1 MANVGFLR
9 GSQAG
14 LNTLMADKTGIKE
27 GSFYLTNDTN
37 RLYFGKSATE
47 LVALNEGVTTVAA
60 IANLP
65 SGTNLSNEVGH
76 FYYAT
81 AENILCVYNG
91 SQWVQINPDTDTQV
105 SSVSTAVAVA
115 SNAATATTTLKFLR
129 DGRELDATENKSTAL
144 KFVGAD
150 LVLTANGAD
159 GIKLTGDTYSIG
171 SSAITGGV
179 AIDLNRDNAADST
192 RKSKIGSV
200 NLKSGNAIS
209 LVRDTNGD
217 ITVNA
222 TTQVASI
229 EKNEFSV
236 SQTGQTATITSEVK
250 DTLSTNGETDSF
262 KLAADGNDISLS
274 TDTNNK
280 TVKIKSSH
288 FSLSGENQATDNTAK
303 ITLKSDLAN
312 STSSNFTIAGGDNVT
327 ITQDGS
333 EITVAAVDTTLASVA
348 VDAQATGYKVT
359 VKDTAIT
366 NGVTTTFDPKIKLD
380 GGESVS
386 FINGVATI
394 PTKVIDDKITA
405 AKQSMDAM
413 VFKGVATAVPTGA
426 QEIGWTY
433 KATGDFTIPAGSVE
447 GSAAAADVKTGDL
460 IVATGTE
467 VGGVITSGL
476 KWYVVPSGDEENT
489 TYSFARVN
497 DSGKIG
503 IKLAPDGMAANV
515 AGQMTVEAGDNI
527 AIAANNGSTDG
538 KYQNVKISHGAAG
551 TAVAAPTATKTTQ
564 QVDNNLVIT
573 THQVSYDKYGHITGV
588 TAKEY
593 TLKDTDTHNNINTFS
608 VAASDNGQGVVHSVK
623 TNDDTNARTAQVNY
637 IAATGNQN
645 LSINTTTTADGVAT
659 VTFDLVWGTF

>member
-9 GSQAG
+9 GSQAN
-14 LNTLMADKTGIKE
+14 LNTLMTGKTGIKE

-47 LVALNEGVTTVAA
+47 LVALNEGVITVDA

-65 SGTNLSNEVGH
+65 KGADLSNEIGH

-91 SQWVQINPDTDTQV
+91 QQWVQINPDTDTQV

-115 SNAATATTTLKFLR
+115 ENAATATTTLKFSR
-129 DGRELDATENKSTAL
+129 DGKNLDDTENKSATL

-171 SSAITGGV
+171 SSAIAGGV
-179 AIDLNRDNAADST
+179 AIDLNRDNAADTT
-192 RKSKIGSV
+192 RKGKIGSV
-200 NLKSGNAIS
+200 NLKAGNAIK
-209 LVRDTNGD
+209 LERGTNGD
-217 ITVNA
+217 ITINA
-222 TTQVASI
+222 TTEVGTI
-229 EKNEFSV
+229 ESNTFTV
-236 SQTGQTATITSEVK
+236 SQTGQVATIENAVK
-250 DTLSTNGETDSF
+250 DSLSTDPVKDSF

-274 TDTNNK
+274 TDTETK
-280 TVKIKSSH
+280 TVKIKGSH
-288 FSLSGENQATDNTAK
+288 FSLNGETKETDNTAK
-303 ITLKSDLAN
+303 ITLRSDLTGSA
-312 STSSNFTIAGGDNVT
+312 SSDFSIAGGDNVAV
-327 ITQDGS
+327 TQNGS
-333 EITVAAVDTTLASVA
+333 AIRIAAVDTTLNSVA

-359 VKDTAIT
+359 VKDTS
-366 NGVTTTFDPKIKLD
+366 NNVGVTNTFDPKIQLA

-386 FINGVATI
+386 FVNGIATI

-413 VFKGVATAVPTGA
+413 VFKGVATTVPTGA

-460 IVATGTE
+460 IVATGNE

-489 TYSFARVN
+489 TYSFARVE
-497 DSGKIG
+497 DGGKIG

-515 AGQMTVEAGDNI
+515 VGQMTVEAGDNI
-527 AIAANNGSTDG
+527 AIAANNADGDG

-551 TAVAAPTATKTTQ
+551 TAVAAPTATKVSQ
-564 QVDNNLVIT
+564 KVDEALVIT
-573 THQVSYDKYGHITGV
+573 AHEVAYDKYGHITGV

-593 TLKDTDTHNNINTFS
+593 TLKDTDTHNDIDTFS
-608 VAASDNGQGVVHSVK
+608 VAASENGHGVVHSVK
-623 TNDDTNARTAQVNY
+623 TQDNPSAMTAQVNY
-637 IAATGNQN
+637 VAATGNQN
-645 LSINTTTTADGVAT
+645 ISINTTSSAGVAT

>member
-9 GSQAG
+9 GSQAN
-14 LNTLMADKTGIKE
+14 LNTLMTGKTGIKE

-47 LVALNEGVTTVAA
+47 LVALNEGVITVAA

-65 SGTNLSNEVGH
+65 TGADLSNEIGH

-91 SQWVQINPDTDTQV
+91 QQWVQINPDTDTQV

-115 SNAATATTTLKFLR
+115 ENAATATTTLKFSR
-129 DGRELDATENKSTAL
+129 DGKDLNATENKSATL

-171 SSAITGGV
+171 SSAIAGGV
-179 AIDLNRDNAADST
+179 AIDLNRDNAADTT
-192 RKSKIGSV
+192 RKGKIGSV
-200 NLKSGNAIS
+200 NLKAGNAIK
-209 LVRDTNGD
+209 LERGTNGD
-217 ITVNA
+217 ITINA
-222 TTQVASI
+222 TTEVGTI
-229 EKNEFSV
+229 ESTTFTV
-236 SQTGQTATITSEVK
+236 SQEGQTATIESAVK
-250 DTLSTNGETDSF
+250 DSLSTNPVKDSF
-262 KLAADGNDISLS
+262 KIAADGNDINIS
-274 TDTNNK
+274 TDATAK
-280 TVKIKSSH
+280 TVKIKGSH
-288 FSLSGENQATDNTAK
+288 FSLSGETQATDNTAK
-303 ITLKSDLAN
+303 ITLKSDLTGSA
-312 STSSNFTIAGGDNVT
+312 SSDFSIAGGDNVT
-327 ITQDGS
+327 VTQNGS
-333 EITVAAVDTTLASVA
+333 AINIAAIDTTLNSVA
-348 VDAQATGYKVT
+348 VDAQATGYKIT
-359 VKDTAIT
+359 VKDTS
-366 NGVTTTFDPKIKLD
+366 NNVGVTNTFDPKIQLA

-386 FINGVATI
+386 FVNGIATI

-413 VFKGVATAVPTGA
+413 VFKGVATSVPTGA

-447 GSAAAADVKTGDL
+447 GSATAANVKTGDL
-460 IVATGTE
+460 IVATGNE

-489 TYSFARVN
+489 TYSFARVE
-497 DSGKIG
+497 DAGKIG

-515 AGQMTVEAGDNI
+515 VGQMTVEAGDNI
-527 AIAANNGSTDG
+527 AIAANNTNEDG

-551 TAVAAPTATKTTQ
+551 TAVAAPTATKVSQ
-564 QVDNNLVIT
+564 KVDEALVIT
-573 THQVSYDKYGHITGV
+573 AHEVAYDKYGHITGV

-593 TLKDTDTHNNINTFS
+593 TLKDTDTHNNINAFG
-608 VAASDNGQGVVHSVK
+608 VAASENGQGVVHSVK
-623 TNDDTNARTAQVNY
+623 TEDDTDARTAQVNY
-637 IAATGNQN
+637 VAATGNQN
-645 LSINTTTTADGVAT
+645 ISINTTSAAGVAT

>member
-9 GSQAG
+9 GSQAN
-14 LNTLMADKTGIKE
+14 LNTLMTGKTGIKE

-47 LVALNEGVTTVAA
+47 LVALNEGVITVAA

-65 SGTNLSNEVGH
+65 TGADLSNEIGH

-91 SQWVQINPDTDTQV
+91 QQWVQINPDTDTQV

-115 SNAATATTTLKFLR
+115 ENAATATTTLKFSR
-129 DGRELDATENKSTAL
+129 DGKNLDDTENKSATL

-150 LVLTANGAD
+150 LVLTANGVD

-171 SSAITGGV
+171 SSAIAGGV
-179 AIDLNRDNAADST
+179 AIDLNRDNAADTT
-192 RKSKIGSV
+192 RKGKIGSV
-200 NLKSGNAIS
+200 NLKAGNAIK
-209 LVRDTNGD
+209 LERGTNGD
-217 ITVNA
+217 ITINA
-222 TTQVASI
+222 TTEVGTI
-229 EKNEFSV
+229 ESNTFTV
-236 SQTGQTATITSEVK
+236 SQTGQVATIENAVK
-250 DTLSTNGETDSF
+250 DSLSTDSVKDSF
-262 KLAADGNDISLS
+262 KIAADGNDINIS
-274 TDTNNK
+274 TDATAK
-280 TVKIKSSH
+280 TVKIKGSH
-288 FSLSGENQATDNTAK
+288 FSLSGETKETDNTAK
-303 ITLKSDLAN
+303 ITLKSDLTGSA
-312 STSSNFTIAGGDNVT
+312 SSNFSIAGGDNVAV
-327 ITQDGS
+327 TQNGS
-333 EITVAAVDTTLASVA
+333 AISIAAVDTTLNSVA

-359 VKDTAIT
+359 VKDTS
-366 NGVTTTFDPKIKLD
+366 NNVGVTNTFDPKIQLA

-386 FINGVATI
+386 FVNGIATI
-394 PTKVIDDKITA
+394 PTKVIYDKITA

-447 GSAAAADVKTGDL
+447 GSATAADVKTGDL
-460 IVATGTE
+460 IVATGNE

-489 TYSFARVN
+489 TYSFARVE
-497 DSGKIG
+497 DGGKVG

-515 AGQMTVEAGDNI
+515 VGQMTVEAGDNI
-527 AIAANNGSTDG
+527 AIAANNTDEDG

-551 TAVAAPTATKTTQ
+551 TAVAAPTATKVSQ
-564 QVDNNLVIT
+564 KVDEALVIT
-573 THQVSYDKYGHITGV
+573 AHEVAYDKYGHITGV

-593 TLKDTDTHNNINTFS
+593 TLKDTDTHNDIDTFS
-608 VAASDNGQGVVHSVK
+608 VAASENGHGVVHSVK
-623 TNDDTNARTAQVNY
+623 TQDNPSAMTAQVNY
-637 IAATGNQN
+637 VAATGNQN
-645 LSINTTTTADGVAT
+645 ISINTTSSAGVAT

>member
-9 GSQAG
+9 GSQAN
-14 LNTLMADKTGIKE
+14 LNTLMTGKTGIKE

-47 LVALNEGVTTVAA
+47 LVALNEGVITVAA

-65 SGTNLSNEVGH
+65 TGADLSNEIGH

-91 SQWVQINPDTDTQV
+91 HQWVQINPDTDTQV

-115 SNAATATTTLKFLR
+115 ENAATATTTLKFSR
-129 DGRELDATENKSTAL
+129 DGKNLDDTENKSATL

-171 SSAITGGV
+171 SSAIAGGV
-179 AIDLNRDNAADST
+179 AIDLNRDNAADAT
-192 RKSKIGSV
+192 RKGKIGSV
-200 NLKSGNAIS
+200 NLKAGNAIK
-209 LVRDTNGD
+209 LERGTNGD
-217 ITVNA
+217 ITINA
-222 TTQVASI
+222 TTAVATI
-229 EKNEFSV
+229 ESNTFTV
-236 SQTGQTATITSEVK
+236 SQTGQVATIENAVK
-250 DTLSTNGETDSF
+250 DSLATNPVKDSF

-274 TDTNNK
+274 TDTETK
-280 TVKIKSSH
+280 TVKIKASH
-288 FSLSGENQATDNTAK
+288 FSLNGETKETDNTAK
-303 ITLKSDLAN
+303 ITLRSDLTGSA
-312 STSSNFTIAGGDNVT
+312 SSDFSIAGGDNVNV
-327 ITQDGS
+327 TQNGS
-333 EITVAAVDTTLASVA
+333 AIRIAAVDTTLNGVA
-348 VDAQATGYKVT
+348 VDAQAAGYKIT
-359 VKDTAIT
+359 VKDTS
-366 NGVTTTFDPKIKLD
+366 NNVGVTNTFDPKIKLA

-386 FINGVATI
+386 FVNGIATI

-413 VFKGVATAVPTGA
+413 VFKGAVTSVPTGA

-447 GSAAAADVKTGDL
+447 GSATAVDVKTGDL
-460 IVATGTE
+460 IVATGNE

-489 TYSFARVN
+489 TYSFARVE
-497 DSGKIG
+497 DAGKIG

-515 AGQMTVEAGDNI
+515 VGQMTVEAGDNI
-527 AIAANNGSTDG
+527 AIAANNADEDG

-551 TAVAAPTATKTTQ
+551 TAVAAPTATKVSQ
-564 QVDNNLVIT
+564 NVGEALVIT
-573 THQVSYDKYGHITGV
+573 AHEVAYDKYGHITGV

-593 TLKDTDTHNNINTFS
+593 TLKDTDTHNDIDAFG
-608 VAASDNGQGVVHSVK
+608 VAASENGKGVVHSVK
-623 TNDDTNARTAQVNY
+623 TKDNTNARTAQVNY
-637 IAATGNQN
+637 VAAAGNQN
-645 LSINTTTTADGVAT
+645 ISINTTSSAGVAT

>member
-9 GSQAG
+9 GSQAN
-14 LNTLMADKTGIKE
+14 LNTLMTGKTDIKE

-47 LVALNEGVTTVAA
+47 LVALNEGVITVAA

-65 SGTNLSNEVGH
+65 TGADLSNEIGH

-91 SQWVQINPDTDTQV
+91 QQWVQINPDTDTQV

-115 SNAATATTTLKFLR
+115 ENAATATTTLKFSR
-129 DGRELDATENKSTAL
+129 DGKDLDANENKSATL

-171 SSAITGGV
+171 SSAVAGGV
-179 AIDLNRDNAADST
+179 AIDLNRDNAADAT
-192 RKSKIGSV
+192 RKGKIGSV
-200 NLKSGNAIS
+200 NLKAGNAIK
-209 LVRDTNGD
+209 LERGTNGD
-217 ITVNA
+217 ITINA
-222 TTQVASI
+222 TTEVGTI
-229 EKNEFSV
+229 ESNTFTV
-236 SQTGQTATITSEVK
+236 SQTGQVATIENAVK
-250 DTLSTNGETDSF
+250 DSLSTDPVKDSF

-274 TDTNNK
+274 TDTETK
-280 TVKIKSSH
+280 TVKIKGSH
-288 FSLSGENQATDNTAK
+288 FSLNGETTATDNTAK
-303 ITLKSDLAN
+303 ITLRSDLAG
-312 STSSNFTIAGGDNVT
+312 SASSDFSIAGGDNVAV
-327 ITQDGS
+327 TQNGS
-333 EITVAAVDTTLASVA
+333 AISIAAIDTTLKSVA
-348 VDAQATGYKVT
+348 VDAQAAGYKVT
-359 VKDTAIT
+359 VKDTA
-366 NGVTTTFDPKIKLD
+366 NDVGVTNTFDPKIQLA

-386 FINGVATI
+386 FVNGIATI

-413 VFKGVATAVPTGA
+413 VFKGVATSVPTGA

-447 GSAAAADVKTGDL
+447 GSATAADVKTGDL
-460 IVATGTE
+460 IVATGNE

-489 TYSFARVN
+489 TYSFARVE
-497 DSGKIG
+497 DAGKVG

-515 AGQMTVEAGDNI
+515 VGQMTVEAGDNI
-527 AIAANNGSTDG
+527 AIAANNANEDG

-551 TAVAAPTATKTTQ
+551 TAVAAPTATKVSQ
-564 QVDNNLVIT
+564 NVDEALVIT
-573 THQVSYDKYGHITGV
+573 THEVAYDKYGHITGV

-593 TLKDTDTHNNINTFS
+593 TLKDTDTHNDIDAFG
-608 VAASDNGQGVVHSVK
+608 VAASENGKGVVHSVK
-623 TNDDTNARTAQVNY
+623 TKDNTNARTAQVNY
-637 IAATGNQN
+637 VAATGNQN
-645 LSINTTTTADGVAT
+645 ISINTTSSAGVAT

>member
-14 LNTLMADKTGIKE
+14 LNTLMTNKTGIKE

-47 LVALNEGVTTVAA
+47 LVALNEGVITVAA

-65 SGTNLSNEVGH
+65 KGSDLSNEIGH

-91 SQWVQINPDTDTQV
+91 QQWVQINPDTDTQV

-115 SNAATATTTLKFLR
+115 ENAATATTTLKFSR
-129 DGRELDATENKSTAL
+129 DGKDLDAKEDKSATL

-171 SSAITGGV
+171 SSAIANGV
-179 AIDLNRDNAADST
+179 AIDLNRDNAADTT
-192 RKSKIGSV
+192 RKGKIGSV
-200 NLKSGNAIS
+200 NLKAGNAIS
-209 LVRDTNGD
+209 LERGTNGD
-217 ITVNA
+217 ITINA
-222 TTQVASI
+222 TTEVGTIAS
-229 EKNEFSV
+229 NDFTV
-236 SQTGQTATITSEVK
+236 SQTGQVATIENAVK
-250 DTLSTNGETDSF
+250 DSLSTNPVKDSF

-274 TDTNNK
+274 TDTETK
-280 TVKIKSSH
+280 TVKIKGSH
-288 FSLSGENQATDNTAK
+288 FSLNGETKETDNTAK
-303 ITLKSDLAN
+303 ITLRSDLAG
-312 STSSNFTIAGGDNVT
+312 SASSDFSIAGGDNVAV
-327 ITQDGS
+327 TQNGS
-333 EITVAAVDTTLASVA
+333 AIRIAAVDTTLNSVA
-348 VDAQATGYKVT
+348 IDAQAAGYKIT
-359 VKDTAIT
+359 VKDTSDDV
-366 NGVTTTFDPKIKLD
+366 GVTNTFDPKIQLA

-386 FINGVATI
+386 FVNGIATI

-413 VFKGVATAVPTGA
+413 VFKGVATTVPTGA

-447 GSAAAADVKTGDL
+447 GSATAADVKTGDL
-460 IVATGTE
+460 IVATGNE

-489 TYSFARVN
+489 TYSFARVE
-497 DSGKIG
+497 DAGKVG

-515 AGQMTVEAGDNI
+515 VGQMTVEAGDNI
-527 AIAANNGSTDG
+527 AIAANNANEDS

-551 TAVAAPTATKTTQ
+551 TAVAAPTATKVNQ
-564 QVDNNLVIT
+564 NVGEALVIT
-573 THQVSYDKYGHITGV
+573 AHEVAYDKYGHITGV

-593 TLKDTDTHNNINTFS
+593 TLKDTDTHNDIDTFS
-608 VAASDNGQGVVHSVK
+608 VAASENGKGVVHSVK
-623 TNDDTNARTAQVNY
+623 TKDNTNARTAQVNY
-637 IAATGNQN
+637 VAAAGNQN
-645 LSINTTTTADGVAT
+645 ISINTTSSAGVAT

>member
-9 GSQAG
+9 GSQAN
-14 LNTLMADKTGIKE
+14 LNTLMTGKTGIKE

-47 LVALNEGVTTVAA
+47 LVALNEGVITVDA

-65 SGTNLSNEVGH
+65 KGADLSNEIGH

-91 SQWVQINPDTDTQV
+91 QQWVQINPDTDTQV

-115 SNAATATTTLKFLR
+115 ENAATATTTLKFSR
-129 DGRELDATENKSTAL
+129 DGKNLDDTENKSATL

-171 SSAITGGV
+171 SSAVAGGV
-179 AIDLNRDNAADST
+179 AIDLNRDNAADAT
-192 RKSKIGSV
+192 RKGKIGSV
-200 NLKSGNAIS
+200 NLKAGNAIK
-209 LVRDTNGD
+209 LERGTNGD
-217 ITVNA
+217 ITINA
-222 TTQVASI
+222 TTEVGTI
-229 EKNEFSV
+229 ESTTFTV
-236 SQTGQTATITSEVK
+236 SQEGQTATIESAVK
-250 DTLSTNGETDSF
+250 DSLSTDPVKDSF
-262 KLAADGNDISLS
+262 KIAADGNDINIS
-274 TDTNNK
+274 TDATAK
-280 TVKIKSSH
+280 TVKIKGSH
-288 FSLSGENQATDNTAK
+288 FSLNGETKETDNTAK
-303 ITLKSDLAN
+303 ITLRSDLTGSA
-312 STSSNFTIAGGDNVT
+312 SSNFSIAGGDNVAV
-327 ITQDGS
+327 TQNGS
-333 EITVAAVDTTLASVA
+333 AISIAAVDTTLNSVA

-359 VKDTAIT
+359 VKDTA
-366 NGVTTTFDPKIKLD
+366 NDVGVTATFDPKIQLA

-386 FINGVATI
+386 FVNGIATI

-413 VFKGVATAVPTGA
+413 VFKGVATSVPTGA

-447 GSAAAADVKTGDL
+447 GSATAANVKTGDL
-460 IVATGTE
+460 IVATGNE

-489 TYSFARVN
+489 TYSFARVE
-497 DSGKIG
+497 DGGKVG

-515 AGQMTVEAGDNI
+515 VGQMTVEAGDNI
-527 AIAANNGSTDG
+527 AIAANNANEDG

-551 TAVAAPTATKTTQ
+551 TAVAAPTATKVSQ
-564 QVDNNLVIT
+564 KVDEALVIT
-573 THQVSYDKYGHITGV
+573 AHEVAYDKYGHITGV

-593 TLKDTDTHNNINTFS
+593 TLKDTDTHNDIDAFG
-608 VAASDNGQGVVHSVK
+608 VAASGNGQGVVHSVK
-623 TNDDTNARTAQVNY
+623 TKDNTDARTAQVNY
-637 IAATGNQN
+637 VAATGNQN
-645 LSINTTTTADGVAT
+645 ISIKTTSAAGVAT

>member
-14 LNTLMADKTGIKE
+14 LNTLMTNKTGIKE

-47 LVALNEGVTTVAA
+47 LVALNEGVIAVEA

-65 SGTNLSNEVGH
+65 KGASLSNEIGH

-91 SQWVQINPDTDTQV
+91 QQWVQINPDTDTQV

-115 SNAATATTTLKFLR
+115 ENAATATTTLKFSR
-129 DGRELDATENKSTAL
+129 DGKDLDATENKSATL

-171 SSAITGGV
+171 SSAIAGGV
-179 AIDLNRDNAADST
+179 AIDLNRDNAADTT
-192 RKSKIGSV
+192 RKGKIGSV
-200 NLKSGNAIS
+200 NLKAGNAIK
-209 LVRDTNGD
+209 LERGTNGD
-217 ITVNA
+217 ITINA
-222 TTQVASI
+222 TTEVGTI
-229 EKNEFSV
+229 ESNTFTV
-236 SQTGQTATITSEVK
+236 SQTGQVATIENAVK
-250 DTLSTNGETDSF
+250 DSLSTDPVKDSF

-274 TDTNNK
+274 TDAAAK
-280 TVKIKSSH
+280 TVKIKGSH
-288 FSLSGENQATDNTAK
+288 FSLSGETKETDNTAK
-303 ITLKSDLAN
+303 ITLKSDLTGSA
-312 STSSNFTIAGGDNVT
+312 SSDFSITGGDNVNV
-327 ITQDGS
+327 TQNGS
-333 EITVAAVDTTLASVA
+333 AISIAAVDTTLNSVA

-359 VKDTAIT
+359 VKDTS
-366 NGVTTTFDPKIKLD
+366 NNVGVTNTFDPKIQLA

-386 FINGVATI
+386 FVNGIATI

-413 VFKGVATAVPTGA
+413 VFKGVATSVPTGA

-447 GSAAAADVKTGDL
+447 GSAAAANVKTGDL
-460 IVATGTE
+460 IVATGNE

-489 TYSFARVN
+489 TYSFARVE
-497 DSGKIG
+497 DAGKIG

-515 AGQMTVEAGDNI
+515 VGQMTVEAGDNI
-527 AIAANNGSTDG
+527 AIAANNADEDG

-551 TAVAAPTATKTTQ
+551 TAVAAPTATKVSQ
-564 QVDNNLVIT
+564 NVGEALVIT
-573 THQVSYDKYGHITGV
+573 AHEVAYDKYGHITGV

-593 TLKDTDTHNNINTFS
+593 TLKDTDTHNDIDTFG
-608 VAASDNGQGVVHSVK
+608 VAASENGKGVVHSVK
-623 TNDDTNARTAQVNY
+623 TKDNTNARTAQVNY
-637 IAATGNQN
+637 VAAAGNQN
-645 LSINTTTTADGVAT
+645 ISINTTSSAGVAT

>member
-9 GSQAG
+9 GSQAN
-14 LNTLMADKTGIKE
+14 LNTLMTGKTGIKE

-47 LVALNEGVTTVAA
+47 LVALNEGVITVAA

-65 SGTNLSNEVGH
+65 TGADLSNEIGH

-91 SQWVQINPDTDTQV
+91 QQWVQINPDTDTQV

-115 SNAATATTTLKFLR
+115 ENAATATTTLKFSR
-129 DGRELDATENKSTAL
+129 DGKNLDDTENKSATL

-171 SSAITGGV
+171 SSAIAGGV
-179 AIDLNRDNAADST
+179 AIDLNRDNAADTT
-192 RKSKIGSV
+192 RKGKIGSV
-200 NLKSGNAIS
+200 NLKAGDAIK
-209 LVRDTNGD
+209 LERGTNGD
-217 ITVNA
+217 ITINA
-222 TTQVASI
+222 TTEVGTI
-229 EKNEFSV
+229 ESNTFTV
-236 SQTGQTATITSEVK
+236 SQTGQVATIENAVK
-250 DTLSTNGETDSF
+250 DSLSTDSVKDSF

-274 TDTNNK
+274 TDTETK
-280 TVKIKSSH
+280 TVKIKGSH
-288 FSLSGENQATDNTAK
+288 FSLSGETKETDNTAK
-303 ITLKSDLAN
+303 ITLKSDLTGSA
-312 STSSNFTIAGGDNVT
+312 SSNFSIAGGDNVAV
-327 ITQDGS
+327 TQNGS
-333 EITVAAVDTTLASVA
+333 AISIAAVDTTLNSVA

-359 VKDTAIT
+359 VKDTS
-366 NGVTTTFDPKIKLD
+366 NNVGVTNTFDPKIQLA

-386 FINGVATI
+386 FVNGIATI

-413 VFKGVATAVPTGA
+413 VFKGVATSVPTGA

-447 GSAAAADVKTGDL
+447 GSATAADVKTGDL
-460 IVATGTE
+460 IVATGNE

-489 TYSFARVN
+489 TYSFARVE
-497 DSGKIG
+497 DGGKVG

-515 AGQMTVEAGDNI
+515 VGQMTVEAGDNI
-527 AIAANNGSTDG
+527 AIAANNTDEDG

-551 TAVAAPTATKTTQ
+551 TAVAAPTATKVNQ
-564 QVDNNLVIT
+564 KVDEALVIT
-573 THQVSYDKYGHITGV
+573 AHEVAYDKYGHITGV

-593 TLKDTDTHNNINTFS
+593 TLKDTDTHNDIDTFS
-608 VAASDNGQGVVHSVK
+608 VAASENGHGVVHSVK
-623 TNDDTNARTAQVNY
+623 TKDNPSAMTAQVNY
-637 IAATGNQN
+637 VAATGNQN
-645 LSINTTTTADGVAT
+645 ISINTTAADGVAT

>member
-9 GSQAG
+9 GSQSG
-14 LNTLMADKTGIKE
+14 LNTLMAGKTGIKE

-65 SGTNLSNEVGH
+65 SGADLSNEIGH

-91 SQWVQINPDTDTQV
+91 RQWVQINPDTDTQV

-115 SNAATATTTLKFLR
+115 DNAATATTTLAFVR
-129 DGRELDATENKSTAL
+129 DGKDLDATNNKSAAL

-150 LVLTANGAD
+150 LVLTANGTD

-179 AIDLNRDNAADST
+179 AIDLNRDNAADTT
-192 RKSKIGSV
+192 RKGKIGSV
-200 NLKSGNAIS
+200 NLKAGNAIS
-209 LVRDTNGD
+209 LVRGTNGD
-217 ITVNA
+217 ITVSA
-222 TTQVASI
+222 TTEVGSV
-229 EKNEFSV
+229 ESTTFTV
-236 SQTGQTATITSEVK
+236 SQEGQTATIESAVK
-250 DTLSTNGETDSF
+250 DSLQTDPVKDSF
-262 KLAADGNDISLS
+262 KIAADGNDINIS
-274 TDTNNK
+274 TDTAAK
-280 TVKIKSSH
+280 TVKIKGSH
-288 FSLSGENQATDNTAK
+288 FSLNGETAATENTAK

-312 STSSNFTIAGGDNVT
+312 SASSELSIAGGDNVT
-327 ITQDGS
+327 VAQDGTA
-333 EITVAAVDTTLASVA
+333 ITVSAADTKLDSVA
-348 VDAQATGYKVT
+348 VDSQATGFKVT
-359 VKDTAIT
+359 VKDTSSDV
-366 NGVTTTFDPKIKLD
+366 GVTNTFDPKIKLE

-386 FINGVATI
+386 FVNGVATI
-394 PTKVIDDKITA
+394 STKVIDDKITA

-447 GSAAAADVKTGDL
+447 GSAAAANVKTGDL
-460 IVATGTE
+460 IVATGNE

-489 TYSFARVN
+489 TYSFSRVE
-497 DSGKIG
+497 DEGKVG

-515 AGQMTVEAGDNI
+515 VGQLTLEAGDNI
-527 AIAANNGSTDG
+527 AVAVNNAETDG
-538 KYQNVKISHGAAG
+538 KYQNIKVSHAAPGA
-551 TAVAAPTATKTTQ
+551 AVAAPTASKVSQKTDET
-564 QVDNNLVIT
+564 VVVT
-573 THQVSYDKYGHITGV
+573 AHEVAYDKYGHVTGV

-593 TLKDTDTHNNINTFS
+593 TLKDTHNDIDAFT
-608 VAASDNGQGVVHSVK
+608 VTASENGQGVVHSVK
-623 TNDDTNARTAQVNY
+623 TKDATNAKTAQVNY
-637 IAATGNQN
+637 VAATGNQN
-645 LSINTTTTADGVAT
+645 ISIKTTTAAEGVAT

>member
-14 LNTLMADKTGIKE
+14 LNTLMTNKTGIKE

-47 LVALNEGVTTVAA
+47 LVALNEGVTTVEA
-60 IANLP
+60 IADLP
-65 SGTNLSNEVGH
+65 KGASLSNEIGH

-91 SQWVQINPDTDTQV
+91 QQWVQINPDTDTQV

-115 SNAATATTTLKFLR
+115 ENAATATTTLKFSR
-129 DGRELDATENKSTAL
+129 DGKDLDATENKSATL

-171 SSAITGGV
+171 SSAIAGGV
-179 AIDLNRDNAADST
+179 AIDLNRDNAADTT
-192 RKSKIGSV
+192 RKGKIGSV
-200 NLKSGNAIS
+200 NLKAGNAIK
-209 LVRDTNGD
+209 LERGTNGD
-217 ITVNA
+217 ITINA
-222 TTQVASI
+222 TTEVGTI
-229 EKNEFSV
+229 ESNTFTV
-236 SQTGQTATITSEVK
+236 SQTGQVATIENAVK
-250 DTLSTNGETDSF
+250 DSLSTNSVKDSF

-274 TDTNNK
+274 TDAAAK
-280 TVKIKSSH
+280 TVKIKGSH
-288 FSLSGENQATDNTAK
+288 FSLSGETKETDNTAK
-303 ITLKSDLAN
+303 ITLKSDLTGSA
-312 STSSNFTIAGGDNVT
+312 SSNFSIAGGDNVAV
-327 ITQDGS
+327 TQNGS
-333 EITVAAVDTTLASVA
+333 AISIAAVDTTLKGVA
-348 VDAQATGYKVT
+348 IDAQAAGYKVT
-359 VKDTAIT
+359 VTDTS
-366 NGVTTTFDPKIKLD
+366 NDVGVTNTFDLA

-386 FINGVATI
+386 FVNGIATI

-413 VFKGVATAVPTGA
+413 VFKGVATSVPTGA

-447 GSAAAADVKTGDL
+447 GSATAANVKTGDL
-460 IVATGTE
+460 IVATGNE

-489 TYSFARVN
+489 TYSFARVE
-497 DSGKIG
+497 DAGKIG

-515 AGQMTVEAGDNI
+515 VGQMTVEAGDNI
-527 AIAANNGSTDG
+527 VIAANNADEDG

-551 TAVAAPTATKTTQ
+551 TAVAAPTATKVSQ
-564 QVDNNLVIT
+564 KVDEALVIT
-573 THQVSYDKYGHITGV
+573 AHEVAYDKYGHITGV

-593 TLKDTDTHNNINTFS
+593 TLKDTDTHNNINAFG
-608 VAASDNGQGVVHSVK
+608 VAASENGQGVVHSVK
-623 TNDDTNARTAQVNY
+623 TEDDTVARTAQVNY
-637 IAATGNQN
+637 VAATGNQN
-645 LSINTTTTADGVAT
+645 ISINTTSSAGVAT

>member
-9 GSQAG
+9 GSQAN
-14 LNTLMADKTGIKE
+14 LNTLMTGKTGIKE

-47 LVALNEGVTTVAA
+47 LVALNEGVITVAA

-65 SGTNLSNEVGH
+65 TGADLSNEIGH

-91 SQWVQINPDTDTQV
+91 QQWVQINPDTDTQV

-115 SNAATATTTLKFLR
+115 ENAATATTTLKFSR
-129 DGRELDATENKSTAL
+129 DGKNLDDTENKSATL

-171 SSAITGGV
+171 SSAIAGGV
-179 AIDLNRDNAADST
+179 AIDLNRDNAADTT
-192 RKSKIGSV
+192 RKGKIGSV
-200 NLKSGNAIS
+200 NLKAGNAIK
-209 LVRDTNGD
+209 LERGTNGD
-217 ITVNA
+217 ITINA
-222 TTQVASI
+222 TTEVGTI
-229 EKNEFSV
+229 ESNTFTV
-236 SQTGQTATITSEVK
+236 SQTGQVATIENAVK
-250 DTLSTNGETDSF
+250 DSLSTDSVKDSF

-274 TDTNNK
+274 TDAAAK
-280 TVKIKSSH
+280 TVKIKGSH
-288 FSLSGENQATDNTAK
+288 FSLSGETKETDNTAK
-303 ITLKSDLAN
+303 ITLKSDLTGSA
-312 STSSNFTIAGGDNVT
+312 SSNFSIAGGDNVT
-327 ITQDGS
+327 VTQNGS
-333 EITVAAVDTTLASVA
+333 AISIAAVDTTLNSVA
-348 VDAQATGYKVT
+348 VDAQAVGYKVT
-359 VKDTAIT
+359 VKDTS
-366 NGVTTTFDPKIKLD
+366 NNVGVTNTFDPKIKLA

-386 FINGVATI
+386 FVNGIATI

-413 VFKGVATAVPTGA
+413 VFKGAVTSVPTGA

-447 GSAAAADVKTGDL
+447 GSATAANVKTGDL
-460 IVATGTE
+460 IVATGNE

-489 TYSFARVN
+489 TYSFARVE
-497 DSGKIG
+497 DAGKIG

-515 AGQMTVEAGDNI
+515 VGQMTVEAGDNI
-527 AIAANNGSTDG
+527 AIAANNADEDG

-551 TAVAAPTATKTTQ
+551 TAVAAPTATKVSQ
-564 QVDNNLVIT
+564 KVDEALVIT
-573 THQVSYDKYGHITGV
+573 AHEVAYDKYGHITGV

-593 TLKDTDTHNNINTFS
+593 TLKDTDTHNNINAFG
-608 VAASDNGQGVVHSVK
+608 VAASENGQGVVHSVK
-623 TNDDTNARTAQVNY
+623 TEDDTVARTAQVNY
-637 IAATGNQN
+637 VAAAGNQN
-645 LSINTTTTADGVAT
+645 ISINTTSSAGVAT

>member
-14 LNTLMADKTGIKE
+14 LNTLMAGKKDIKE

-65 SGTNLSNEVGH
+65 SGADLSNEIGH

-129 DGRELDATENKSTAL
+129 DGKELDATENKSTVL

-179 AIDLNRDNAADST
+179 AIDLNRDNAADAT
-192 RKSKIGSV
+192 RKAKIGSV
-200 NLKSGNAIS
+200 NLKAGNSIS

-217 ITVNA
+217 ITVDA
-222 TTQVASI
+222 TTEVGSV

-236 SQTGQTATITSEVK
+236 SQTGQVATITNEVK
-250 DTLSTNGETDSF
+250 DSLSTDGVKDSF
-262 KLAADGNDISLS
+262 KLAADGSDISLS
-274 TDTNNK
+274 TDAETK
-280 TVKIKSSH
+280 TVKIKGSH
-288 FSLSGENQATDNTAK
+288 FSLSGETKETDNTAK
-303 ITLKSDLAN
+303 ITLKSDLTGSA
-312 STSSNFTIAGGDNVT
+312 SSDFSVAGGDNVT
-327 ITQDGS
+327 VSQSGSKIT
-333 EITVAAVDTTLASVA
+333 IAAVDTTLDSVA
-348 VDAQATGYKVT
+348 VDAQAAGYKVT
-359 VKDTAIT
+359 VKDTAST
-366 NGVTTTFDPKIKLD
+366 DGVTATFDPKIKLD

-386 FINGVATI
+386 FVNGVATI

-447 GSAAAADVKTGDL
+447 GSAAAANVKTGDL

-489 TYSFARVN
+489 TYSFSRV
-497 DSGKIG
+497 DSDGKLG

-515 AGQMTVEAGDNI
+515 VGQMTVEAGDNI
-527 AIAANNGSTDG
+527 AIAANNGDADG

-551 TAVAAPTATKTTQ
+551 TAVAAPTATKVSQ
-564 QVDNNLVIT
+564 KVDEALVIT
-573 THQVSYDKYGHITGV
+573 AHEVAYDKYGHITGV

-593 TLKDTDTHNNINTFS
+593 TLKDTDTHNDIDTFA
-608 VAASDNGQGVVHSVK
+608 VAASENGQGVVHSVK
-623 TNDDTNARTAQVNY
+623 TKDNTNAMTAQVNY
-637 IAATGNQN
+637 VAATDNQN
-645 LSINTTTTADGVAT
+645 ISIKTTSSNGVAT

>member
-9 GSQAG
+9 GSQAN
-14 LNTLMADKTGIKE
+14 LNTLMTGKTGIKE

-47 LVALNEGVTTVAA
+47 LVALNEGVITVAA

-65 SGTNLSNEVGH
+65 TGADLSNEIGH

-91 SQWVQINPDTDTQV
+91 QQWVQINPDTDTQV

-115 SNAATATTTLKFLR
+115 ENAATATTTLKFSR
-129 DGRELDATENKSTAL
+129 DGKNLDDTENKSATL

-171 SSAITGGV
+171 SSAIAGGV
-179 AIDLNRDNAADST
+179 AIDLNRDNAADTT
-192 RKSKIGSV
+192 RKGKIGSV
-200 NLKSGNAIS
+200 NLKAGNAIK
-209 LVRDTNGD
+209 LERGTNGD
-217 ITVNA
+217 ITINA
-222 TTQVASI
+222 TTEVGTI
-229 EKNEFSV
+229 ESNTFTV
-236 SQTGQTATITSEVK
+236 SQTGQVATIENAVK
-250 DTLSTNGETDSF
+250 DSLSTDSVKDSF

-274 TDTNNK
+274 TDTETK
-280 TVKIKSSH
+280 TVKIKGSH
-288 FSLSGENQATDNTAK
+288 FSLSGETKETDNTAK
-303 ITLKSDLAN
+303 ITLKSDLTGSA
-312 STSSNFTIAGGDNVT
+312 SSNFSIAGGDNVAV
-327 ITQDGS
+327 TQNGS
-333 EITVAAVDTTLASVA
+333 AISIAAVDTTLNSVA

-359 VKDTAIT
+359 VKDTS
-366 NGVTTTFDPKIKLD
+366 NNVGVTNTFDPKIQLA

-386 FINGVATI
+386 FVNGIATI

-413 VFKGVATAVPTGA
+413 VFKGVATSVPTGA

-433 KATGDFTIPAGSVE
+433 KATGDFTIPVGSVE
-447 GSAAAADVKTGDL
+447 GSATAADVKTGDL
-460 IVATGTE
+460 IVATGNE

-489 TYSFARVN
+489 TYSFARVE
-497 DSGKIG
+497 DGGKVG

-515 AGQMTVEAGDNI
+515 VGQMTVEAGDNI
-527 AIAANNGSTDG
+527 AIAANNTDEDG

-551 TAVAAPTATKTTQ
+551 TAVAAPTATKVSQ
-564 QVDNNLVIT
+564 KVDEALVIT
-573 THQVSYDKYGHITGV
+573 AHEVAYDKYGHITGV

-593 TLKDTDTHNNINTFS
+593 TLKDTDTHNDIDTFS
-608 VAASDNGQGVVHSVK
+608 VAASENGHGVVHSVK
-623 TNDDTNARTAQVNY
+623 TKDNPSAMTAQVNY
-637 IAATGNQN
+637 VAATGNQN
-645 LSINTTTTADGVAT
+645 ISINTTAADGVAT

>member
-9 GSQAG
+9 GSQAN
-14 LNTLMADKTGIKE
+14 LNTLMTGKTGIKE

-47 LVALNEGVTTVAA
+47 LVALNEGVITVAA

-65 SGTNLSNEVGH
+65 TGADLSNEIGH

-115 SNAATATTTLKFLR
+115 ENAATATTTLKFSR
-129 DGRELDATENKSTAL
+129 DGKNLDDTENKSATL

-171 SSAITGGV
+171 SSAIAGGV
-179 AIDLNRDNAADST
+179 AIDLNRDNAADTT
-192 RKSKIGSV
+192 RKGKIGSV
-200 NLKSGNAIS
+200 NLKAGNAIK
-209 LVRDTNGD
+209 LERGTNGD
-217 ITVNA
+217 ITINA
-222 TTQVASI
+222 TTEVGTI
-229 EKNEFSV
+229 ESNTFTV
-236 SQTGQTATITSEVK
+236 SQTGQVATIENAVK
-250 DTLSTNGETDSF
+250 DSLSTDSVKDSF

-274 TDTNNK
+274 TDTETK
-280 TVKIKSSH
+280 TVKIKGSH
-288 FSLSGENQATDNTAK
+288 FSLSGETKETDNTAK
-303 ITLKSDLAN
+303 ITLKSDLTGSA
-312 STSSNFTIAGGDNVT
+312 SSNFSIAGGDNVAV
-327 ITQDGS
+327 TQNGS
-333 EITVAAVDTTLASVA
+333 AISIAAVDTTLNSVA

-359 VKDTAIT
+359 VKDTS
-366 NGVTTTFDPKIKLD
+366 NNVGVTNTFDPKIQLA

-386 FINGVATI
+386 FVNGIATI

-447 GSAAAADVKTGDL
+447 GSATAADVKTGDL
-460 IVATGTE
+460 IVATGNE

-489 TYSFARVN
+489 TYSFARVE
-497 DSGKIG
+497 DGGKVG

-515 AGQMTVEAGDNI
+515 VGQMTVEAGDNI
-527 AIAANNGSTDG
+527 AIAANNTDEDG

-551 TAVAAPTATKTTQ
+551 TAVAAPTATKVSQ
-564 QVDNNLVIT
+564 KVDEALVIT
-573 THQVSYDKYGHITGV
+573 AHEVAYDKYGHITGV

-593 TLKDTDTHNNINTFS
+593 TLKDTDTHNDIDTFS
-608 VAASDNGQGVVHSVK
+608 VAASENGHGVVHSVK
-623 TNDDTNARTAQVNY
+623 TQDNPSAMTAQVNY
-637 IAATGNQN
+637 VAATGNQN
-645 LSINTTTTADGVAT
+645 ISINTTSSAGVAT

>member
-9 GSQAG
+9 GSQAN
-14 LNTLMADKTGIKE
+14 LNTLMTGKTGIKE

-47 LVALNEGVTTVAA
+47 LVALNEGVITVAA

-65 SGTNLSNEVGH
+65 KGADLSNEIGH

-91 SQWVQINPDTDTQV
+91 SQWVQINPDTDTHV

-115 SNAATATTTLKFLR
+115 ENAATATTTLQFSR
-129 DGRELDATENKSTAL
+129 NGQDLDANNNRSATL

-171 SSAITGGV
+171 SSAVAGGV
-179 AIDLNRDNAADST
+179 AIDLNRDNAADAT
-192 RKSKIGSV
+192 RKGKIGSV
-200 NLKSGNAIS
+200 NLKAGKAIK
-209 LVRDTNGD
+209 LERGTNGD
-217 ITVNA
+217 ITIDA
-222 TTQVASI
+222 TTEV
-229 EKNEFSV
+229 
-236 SQTGQTATITSEVK
+236 ATIENAVQDSLATDPVK
-250 DTLSTNGETDSF
+250 DSF

-274 TDTNNK
+274 TDTETK
-280 TVKIKSSH
+280 TVKIKGSH
-288 FSLSGENQATDNTAK
+288 FSLNGETKETDNTAK
-303 ITLKSDLAN
+303 ITLRSDLTGSA
-312 STSSNFTIAGGDNVT
+312 SSDFSIAGGDNVAV
-327 ITQDGS
+327 TQNGS
-333 EITVAAVDTTLASVA
+333 AIRIAAIDTTLKSVA
-348 VDAQATGYKVT
+348 IDAQATGYKVT
-359 VKDTAIT
+359 VKDTS
-366 NGVTTTFDPKIKLD
+366 NDVGVTNTFDPKIQLA

-386 FINGVATI
+386 FVNGIATI

-413 VFKGVATAVPTGA
+413 VFKGAVTSVPTGA

-447 GSAAAADVKTGDL
+447 GSATAADVKTGDL
-460 IVATGTE
+460 IVATGNE

-489 TYSFARVN
+489 TYSFARVE
-497 DSGKIG
+497 DAGKIG

-515 AGQMTVEAGDNI
+515 VGQMTVEAGDNI
-527 AIAANNGSTDG
+527 AIAANNADEDG

-551 TAVAAPTATKTTQ
+551 TAVAAPTATKVSQ
-564 QVDNNLVIT
+564 NVGEALVIT
-573 THQVSYDKYGHITGV
+573 AHEVAYDKYGHITGV

-593 TLKDTDTHNNINTFS
+593 TLKDTDTHNDIDTFG
-608 VAASDNGQGVVHSVK
+608 VAASENGKGVVHSVK
-623 TNDDTNARTAQVNY
+623 TKDNTNARTAQVNY
-637 IAATGNQN
+637 VAAAGNQN
-645 LSINTTTTADGVAT
+645 ISINTTSSAGVAT

>member
-9 GSQAG
+9 GSQAN
-14 LNTLMADKTGIKE
+14 LNTLMTGKTGIKE

-47 LVALNEGVTTVAA
+47 LVALNEGVITVAA

-65 SGTNLSNEVGH
+65 TGADLSNEIGH

-91 SQWVQINPDTDTQV
+91 QQWVQINPDTDTQV

-115 SNAATATTTLKFLR
+115 ENAATATTTLKFSR
-129 DGRELDATENKSTAL
+129 DGKNLDDTENKSATL

-171 SSAITGGV
+171 SSAIAGGV
-179 AIDLNRDNAADST
+179 AIDLNRDNAADAT
-192 RKSKIGSV
+192 RKGKIGSV
-200 NLKSGNAIS
+200 NLKAGNAIK
-209 LVRDTNGD
+209 LERGTNGD
-217 ITVNA
+217 ITINA
-222 TTQVASI
+222 TTEVGTI
-229 EKNEFSV
+229 ESNTFTV
-236 SQTGQTATITSEVK
+236 SQTGQVATIENAVK
-250 DTLSTNGETDSF
+250 DSLATDPVKDSF
-262 KLAADGNDISLS
+262 KLAGDGNDISLS
-274 TDTNNK
+274 TDTETK
-280 TVKIKSSH
+280 TVKIKASH
-288 FSLSGENQATDNTAK
+288 FSLNGETKETDNTAK
-303 ITLKSDLAN
+303 ITLRSDLTGSA
-312 STSSNFTIAGGDNVT
+312 SSNFSIAGGDNVAV
-327 ITQDGS
+327 TQNGS
-333 EITVAAVDTTLASVA
+333 AISIAAVDTTLNSVA

-359 VKDTAIT
+359 VKDTS
-366 NGVTTTFDPKIKLD
+366 NNVGVTNTFDPKIQLA

-386 FINGVATI
+386 FVNGIATI

-413 VFKGVATAVPTGA
+413 VFKGVATSVPTGA

-447 GSAAAADVKTGDL
+447 GSATAADVKTGDL
-460 IVATGTE
+460 IVATGNE

-489 TYSFARVN
+489 TYSFARVE
-497 DSGKIG
+497 DGGKVG

-515 AGQMTVEAGDNI
+515 VGQMTVEAGDNI
-527 AIAANNGSTDG
+527 AIAANNANEDG

-551 TAVAAPTATKTTQ
+551 TAVAAPTATKVSQ
-564 QVDNNLVIT
+564 KVDEALVIT
-573 THQVSYDKYGHITGV
+573 AHEVAYDKYGHITGV

-593 TLKDTDTHNNINTFS
+593 TLKDTDTHNDIETFS
-608 VAASDNGQGVVHSVK
+608 VAASENGHGVVHSVK
-623 TNDDTNARTAQVNY
+623 TKDNPSAMTAQVNY
-637 IAATGNQN
+637 VAATGNQN
-645 LSINTTTTADGVAT
+645 ISINTTSSAGVAT

>member
-9 GSQAG
+9 GSQAN
-14 LNTLMADKTGIKE
+14 LNTLMTGKTGIKE

-47 LVALNEGVTTVAA
+47 LVALNEGVITVAA
-60 IANLP
+60 IADLP
-65 SGTNLSNEVGH
+65 SGADLSNEIGH

-105 SSVSTAVAVA
+105 SSVNTAVVVA
-115 SNAATATTTLKFLR
+115 ENAATATTTLKFSR
-129 DGRELDATENKSTAL
+129 DGKDLDTTENKSATL

-171 SSAITGGV
+171 SSAIAGGV
-179 AIDLNRDNAADST
+179 AIDLNRDNAADTT
-192 RKSKIGSV
+192 RKGKIGSV
-200 NLKSGNAIS
+200 NLKAGNAIK

-222 TTQVASI
+222 TTEVGSV
-229 EKNEFSV
+229 ESTTFTV
-236 SQTGQTATITSEVK
+236 SQTGQVATIESAVK
-250 DTLSTNGETDSF
+250 DSLSTDPVKDSF

-274 TDTNNK
+274 TDTETK
-280 TVKIKSSH
+280 TVKIKGSH
-288 FSLSGENQATDNTAK
+288 FSLSGETKETDNTAK
-303 ITLKSDLAN
+303 ITLKSDLTGSA
-312 STSSNFTIAGGDNVT
+312 SSDFSIAGGDNVT
-327 ITQDGS
+327 VTQNGSAISITA
-333 EITVAAVDTTLASVA
+333 IDTTLDSVA
-348 VDAQATGYKVT
+348 VDAQAAGYKVT
-359 VKDTAIT
+359 VKDTT
-366 NGVTTTFDPKIKLD
+366 TTDGVTTTFDPKIQLA

-386 FINGVATI
+386 FVNGIATI

-413 VFKGVATAVPTGA
+413 VFKGVATAVPTGT

-447 GSAAAADVKTGDL
+447 GSAAAANVKTGDL
-460 IVATGTE
+460 IVATGIE
-467 VGGVITSGL
+467 VGGVITSNL

-489 TYSFARVN
+489 TYSFARVE
-497 DSGKIG
+497 DGGKVG

-515 AGQMTVEAGDNI
+515 VGQMTVEAGDNI
-527 AIAANNGSTDG
+527 AIAANNADEDG
-538 KYQNVKISHGAAG
+538 KYQNVKISHGAVG
-551 TAVAAPTATKTTQ
+551 TAVAAPTATKVSQ
-564 QVDNNLVIT
+564 KVDEALVIT
-573 THQVSYDKYGHITGV
+573 AHEVAYDKYGHITGV

-593 TLKDTDTHNNINTFS
+593 TLKDTDTHNDIDTFA
-608 VAASDNGQGVVHSVK
+608 VAASENGQGVVHSVK
-623 TNDDTNARTAQVNY
+623 TKDNTNAMTAQVNY
-637 IAATGNQN
+637 VAATDNQN
-645 LSINTTTTADGVAT
+645 ISIKTTSAAGVAT

>member
-1 MANVGFLR
+1 MANVRFLR

-14 LNTLMADKTGIKE
+14 LNTLMTNKTGIKE

-47 LVALNEGVTTVAA
+47 LVALNEGVITVEA

-65 SGTNLSNEVGH
+65 KGASLSNEIGH

-91 SQWVQINPDTDTQV
+91 QQWVQINPDTDTQV

-115 SNAATATTTLKFLR
+115 ENAATATTTLKFSR
-129 DGRELDATENKSTAL
+129 DGKDLDATENKSATL

-171 SSAITGGV
+171 SSAIAGGV
-179 AIDLNRDNAADST
+179 AIDLNRDNAADTT
-192 RKSKIGSV
+192 RKGKIGSV
-200 NLKSGNAIS
+200 NLKAGNAIK
-209 LVRDTNGD
+209 LERGTNGD
-217 ITVNA
+217 ITINA
-222 TTQVASI
+222 TTEVGTI
-229 EKNEFSV
+229 ESNTFTV
-236 SQTGQTATITSEVK
+236 SQTGQVATIENAVK
-250 DTLSTNGETDSF
+250 DSLSTDPVKDSF

-274 TDTNNK
+274 TDAAAK
-280 TVKIKSSH
+280 TVKIKGSH
-288 FSLSGENQATDNTAK
+288 FSLSGETKETDNTAK
-303 ITLKSDLAN
+303 ITLKSDLTGSA
-312 STSSNFTIAGGDNVT
+312 SSDFSITGGDNVNV
-327 ITQDGS
+327 TQNGS
-333 EITVAAVDTTLASVA
+333 AISIAAVDTTLNSVA

-359 VKDTAIT
+359 VKDTS
-366 NGVTTTFDPKIKLD
+366 NNVGVTNTFDPKIQLA

-386 FINGVATI
+386 FVNGIATI

-413 VFKGVATAVPTGA
+413 VFKGVATSVPTGA

-433 KATGDFTIPAGSVE
+433 KATGDFTVPAGSVE
-447 GSAAAADVKTGDL
+447 GSAAAANVKTGDL
-460 IVATGTE
+460 IVATGNQ

-489 TYSFARVN
+489 TYSFARVE
-497 DSGKIG
+497 DAGKIG

-515 AGQMTVEAGDNI
+515 VGQMTVEAGDNI
-527 AIAANNGSTDG
+527 AIAANNADEDG

-551 TAVAAPTATKTTQ
+551 TAVAAPTATKVSQ
-564 QVDNNLVIT
+564 NVGEALVIT
-573 THQVSYDKYGHITGV
+573 AHEVAYDKYGHITGV

-593 TLKDTDTHNNINTFS
+593 TLKDTDTHNNINAFG
-608 VAASDNGQGVVHSVK
+608 VAASENGQGVVHSVK
-623 TNDDTNARTAQVNY
+623 TEDDTVARTAQVNY
-637 IAATGNQN
+637 VAATGNQN
-645 LSINTTTTADGVAT
+645 ISINTTSSAGVAT

>member
-9 GSQAG
+9 GSQAN
-14 LNTLMADKTGIKE
+14 LNTLMTGKTGIKE

-47 LVALNEGVTTVAA
+47 LVALNEGVITVAA

-65 SGTNLSNEVGH
+65 TGADLSNEIGH

-91 SQWVQINPDTDTQV
+91 QQWVQINPDTDTQV

-115 SNAATATTTLKFLR
+115 ENAATATTTLKFSR
-129 DGRELDATENKSTAL
+129 DGKNLDDTENKSATL

-171 SSAITGGV
+171 SSAIAGGV
-179 AIDLNRDNAADST
+179 AIDLNRDNAADTT
-192 RKSKIGSV
+192 RKGKIGSV
-200 NLKSGNAIS
+200 NLKAGNAIK
-209 LVRDTNGD
+209 LERGTNGD
-217 ITVNA
+217 ITINA
-222 TTQVASI
+222 TTEVGTI
-229 EKNEFSV
+229 ESNTFTV
-236 SQTGQTATITSEVK
+236 SQTGQVATIENAVK
-250 DTLSTNGETDSF
+250 DSLATDSVKDSF

-274 TDTNNK
+274 TDTETK
-280 TVKIKSSH
+280 TVKIKGSH
-288 FSLSGENQATDNTAK
+288 FSLSGETKETDNTAK
-303 ITLKSDLAN
+303 ITLKSDLTGSA
-312 STSSNFTIAGGDNVT
+312 SSNFSIAGGDNVAV
-327 ITQDGS
+327 TQNGS
-333 EITVAAVDTTLASVA
+333 AISIAAVDTTLNSVA

-359 VKDTAIT
+359 VKDTS
-366 NGVTTTFDPKIKLD
+366 NNVGVTNTFDPKIKLA

-386 FINGVATI
+386 FVNGIATI

-413 VFKGVATAVPTGA
+413 VFKGAVTSVPTGA

-447 GSAAAADVKTGDL
+447 GSATAADVKTGDL
-460 IVATGTE
+460 IVATGNE

-489 TYSFARVN
+489 TYSFARVE
-497 DSGKIG
+497 DAGKIG

-515 AGQMTVEAGDNI
+515 VGQMTVEAGDNI
-527 AIAANNGSTDG
+527 AIAANNTDEDG

-551 TAVAAPTATKTTQ
+551 TAVAAPTATKVSQ
-564 QVDNNLVIT
+564 KVDEALVIT
-573 THQVSYDKYGHITGV
+573 AHEVAYDKYGHITGV

-593 TLKDTDTHNNINTFS
+593 TLKDTDTHNDIDTFS
-608 VAASDNGQGVVHSVK
+608 VAASENGHGVVHSVK
-623 TNDDTNARTAQVNY
+623 TQDNPSAMTAQVNY
-637 IAATGNQN
+637 VAATGNQN
-645 LSINTTTTADGVAT
+645 ISINTTSAAGVAT